1 MKHLDCFSGYG
12 GFTIAC
18 ERHGIETIGFKKVF
32 IAARTT
38 ATTIAVKKLS
48 IITFGNK

>member
-1 MKHLDCFSGYG
+1 MIIENNPRVKIFIGS
-12 GFTIAC
+12 A
-18 ERHGIETIGFKKVF
+18 RIETIGFKKVF